1 MEHFLPLYMPPYS
14 PQLNSIEN
22 IWGTLKYHVRL
33 KLLEKSDHKHSKEE
47 FEQIATECCDD
58 VFRRCAFN
66 VVRANYGF
74 IQHMLE
80 SMKASIVDG
89 VDSAEEA
96 ADLDAQNL
104 TSKTADR
111 PPSVSKMAVIS
122 HYEVEQPVSRPTSKA
137 EEVVK
142 DSAASRLL

>member
-96 ADLDAQNL
+96 ADLDAQDL

-111 PPSVSKMAVIS
+111 PPSVSKMA
-122 HYEVEQPVSRPTSKA
+122 EQPVSRPTSKA
-137 EEVVK
+137 EEREIPT
-142 DSAASRLL
+142 AM

>member
-1 MEHFLPLYMPPYS
+1 
-14 PQLNSIEN
+14 
-22 IWGTLKYHVRL
+22 
-33 KLLEKSDHKHSKEE
+33 
-47 FEQIATECCDD
+47 
-58 VFRRCAFN
+58 
-66 VVRANYGF
+66 
-74 IQHMLE
+74 MLE

-111 PPSVSKMAVIS
+111 PPSVSKMA
-122 HYEVEQPVSRPTSKA
+122 EQPVSRPTSKA

-142 DSAASRLL
+142 DSAASRLAEQRVIPTAM